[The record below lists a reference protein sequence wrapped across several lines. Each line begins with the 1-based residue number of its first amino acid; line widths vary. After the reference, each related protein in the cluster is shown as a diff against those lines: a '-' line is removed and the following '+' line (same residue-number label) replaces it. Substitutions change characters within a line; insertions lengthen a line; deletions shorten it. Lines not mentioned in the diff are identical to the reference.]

1 KRKAWSEDKVDNPEI
16 RPTTQKPSSRMS
28 ILLFFIL
35 LVTVICTAAV
45 VYLNS
50 KGIDIKEISIKDVIE
65 NRFFIGNKDSYEI
78 ECKEIE
84 YGTNVQQE
92 FVVHKD
98 FIVRCT
104 KSGIEYFDK
113 NGEEKWL
120 FPVTLNKPYAKSSG
134 KYLLVADLETKDI
147 YVFSGKEKI
156 WEDRLGYSIL
166 SADINSNGYVT
177 VVHRSDRNKSAVSV
191 YNREGAFLFT
201 KIKGEAF
208 VISAGVSQDTKNVF
222 VNSVDYSGINA
233 NTGLDLYSISG
244 GDIKGTKFE
253 NTILA
258 SLWFLNDATIA
269 AAGDSEIFLLRKDLE
284 VKWRQT
290 VSGEVM
296 SSNIMKN
303 KYAVFAFSNKE
314 NSGILNTDK
323 SNVLIVDE
331 NGRKVSDYKLSQD
344 IVNISCGESLIAV
357 NTGKNIY
364 FIDVAGQLRGSVN
377 SEKDIKNVQF
387 FNDREALAV
396 TRDGII
402 VIKMK

>member
-1 KRKAWSEDKVDNPEI
+1 
-16 RPTTQKPSSRMS
+16 
-28 ILLFFIL
+28 
-35 LVTVICTAAV
+35 
-45 VYLNS
+45 
-50 KGIDIKEISIKDVIE
+50 
-65 NRFFIGNKDSYEI
+65 
-78 ECKEIE
+78 
-84 YGTNVQQE
+84 
-92 FVVHKD
+92 
-98 FIVRCT
+98 
-104 KSGIEYFDK
+104 
-113 NGEEKWL
+113 
-120 FPVTLNKPYAKSSG
+120 
-134 KYLLVADLETKDI
+134 
-147 YVFSGKEKI
+147 
-156 WEDRLGYSIL
+156 
-166 SADINSNGYVT
+166 
-177 VVHRSDRNKSAVSV
+177 V